1 MTSNFQLLEYA
12 QKKHLGKVSILCKD
26 ELSKVKLRP
35 NLNFIINMADSDQGS
50 GTHWCALFISHN
62 LQPFYFDSYGA
73 VPPKEIIK
81 YLKQLKRKIA
91 YSQFAIQDLKSDRC
105 GIFSLAFLLYMNK
118 RHRINEPHL
127 NTFEKY
133 LKQFDLERQERNDAI
148 LQIVYKSL

>member
-1 MTSNFQLLEYA
+1 MTSNFELLEFA

-35 NLNFIINMADSDQGS
+35 NLNFIINMADSTDGT
-50 GTHWCALFISHN
+50 GTHWTALYISHN

-81 YLKQLKRKIA
+81 YLKPLKRKIA

-118 RHRINEPHL
+118 RHKINESHL

-133 LKQFDLERQERNDAI
+133 LKQFDLERQERNDSI
-148 LQIVYKSL
+148 LHDLYKSL

>member
-35 NLNFIINMADSDQGS
+35 NLNFIINMSDSDLGS

-73 VPPKEIIK
+73 ICPKEVVK

-91 YSQFAIQDLKSDRC
+91 YSQYAIQDLKSDRC

-118 RHRINEPHL
+118 KHRITEPHL
-127 NTFEKY
+127 NTFEKF
-133 LKQFDLERQERNDAI
+133 LKQFDLDEQENNDAI
-148 LQIVYKSL
+148 LNDLYKTL

>member
-1 MTSNFQLLEYA
+1 MTSNFELLEFA

-35 NLNFIINMADSDQGS
+35 NLNFIINMSDSDLGS
-50 GTHWCALFISHN
+50 GTHWTALYISHN

-73 VPPKEIIK
+73 ICPKEIIK
-81 YLKQLKRKIA
+81 YLKPLKRKIA

-118 RHRINEPHL
+118 KHRINEPHL
-127 NTFEKY
+127 NTFEKF
-133 LKQFDLERQERNDAI
+133 LKQFDLEEQENNDAI
-148 LQIVYKSL
+148 LQTVYKSL

>member
-1 MTSNFQLLEYA
+1 MTSNFELLEFA
-12 QKKHLGKVSILCKD
+12 QKKHLGKISILCKD
-26 ELSKVKLRP
+26 ELTKVKLRP
-35 NLNFIINMADSDQGS
+35 NLNFIINMADSNEGS
-50 GTHWCALFISHN
+50 GTHWTALFISHN

-118 RHRINEPHL
+118 KHKINETHL

-133 LKQFDLERQERNDAI
+133 LKQFHLEEQENNDAI
-148 LQIVYKSL
+148 LKDLYKSL

>member
-1 MTSNFQLLEYA
+1 MTSNFQLLEFA
-12 QKKHLGKVSILCKD
+12 QKKHLGKISILCKD

-35 NLNFIINMADSDQGS
+35 NLNFIINMSDSNIGQGS
-50 GTHWCALFISHN
+50 HWVGLFISHN

-118 RHRINEPHL
+118 RHKSQESYTD
-127 NTFEKY
+127 TFERF
-133 LKQFDLERQERNDAI
+133 LKQFNLEEQERNDAI

>member
-1 MTSNFQLLEYA
+1 MTSNYQLLEFA

-91 YSQFAIQDLKSDRC
+91 YSQYAIQDLKSDRC

-118 RHRINEPHL
+118 RHKSQESYID
-127 NTFEKY
+127 TFEKY
-133 LKQFDLERQERNDAI
+133 LKQFDLAEQDRNDSI
-148 LQIVYKSL
+148 LKDLYKSL

>member
-26 ELSKVKLRP
+26 ELTKVKIRP
-35 NLNFIINMADSDQGS
+35 NLNFIINMADSDEGN
-50 GTHWCALFISHN
+50 GTHWTALYISHN

-73 VPPKEIIK
+73 PPAKEIIK

-118 RHRINEPHL
+118 RHKISESHL

-133 LKQFDLERQERNDAI
+133 LKQFNLEEQERNDAI
-148 LQIVYKSL
+148 LHDLYKSL